1 MPTQKELEQLEKA
14 KSSLKEKPLT
24 TKEAFHRSQLTLLK
38 MRKKLKEKSKK
49 SK

>member
-1 MPTQKELEQLEKA
+1 MKNK
-14 KSSLKEKPLT
+14 KKVYIKSLKEKPLT

-38 MRKKLKEKSKK
+38 MKKKLKENSKK

>member
-1 MPTQKELEQLEKA
+1 M
-14 KSSLKEKPLT
+14 KSKKKVDIKSLKEKPLT

-38 MRKKLKEKSKK
+38 LREKLKEKSKK

>member
-1 MPTQKELEQLEKA
+1 MKDKKKEGI
-14 KSSLKEKPLT
+14 KSLRENPMT

-38 MRKKLKEKSKK
+38 MRKKLEEKSKK